1 MHSDWLCSLFDIELL
16 LLKQKKNSLE
26 AELIELKKD
35 LQLVL
40 TSHNI
45 KLEFC
50 TLSVPF
56 EVESTRLKVNKQGLT
71 SSQKRALWQTL
82 WQHIF

>member
-1 MHSDWLCSLFDIELL
+1 MHSNWLCSLFDIELL
-16 LLKQKKNSLE
+16 QLKQMNESLE
-26 AELIELKKD
+26 PELIQLQKD

-40 TSHNI
+40 TSHKI

-50 TLSVPF
+50 SLAVPF
-56 EVESTRLKVNKQGLT
+56 EVENSRLKVNNQRLT

-82 WQHIF
+82 WQQIL